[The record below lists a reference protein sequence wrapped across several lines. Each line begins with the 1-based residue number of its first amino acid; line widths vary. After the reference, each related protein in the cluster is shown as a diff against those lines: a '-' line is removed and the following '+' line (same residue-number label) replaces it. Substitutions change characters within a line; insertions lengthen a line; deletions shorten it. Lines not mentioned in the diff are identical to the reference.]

1 MFSYLSPLGDMLES
15 RQDHVEL
22 KGVSANAVSTLL
34 EFAYT
39 GKLKLE
45 PDDITDIL
53 GGATHLQMLDVV
65 ALCTEHLLKE
75 LSSNTCVDTLNI
87 AEAFSL
93 QDVKTAAV
101 KYISE
106 NFKTMACTDQLLK
119 LSVDHLCM
127 FVKSNDLCVESELSL
142 FENVVAWIDSDPS
155 EREKDIGRVMQ
166 YIRFAL
172 MKPEELVDHVSRSP
186 FMATGRKAH
195 VYLDEALHFHILP
208 ARQPLMQ
215 TPRTQIRASPSMVA
229 LRISYREMTV
239 LKSGNWR
246 RLLSEQIPEYVL
258 DSRCGGIS
266 AATLATVDNY
276 LYVCGGNSYAS
287 SDCSKSCSR
296 YDPRCNSWFS
306 LKSMTVGRC
315 YFPLVGITGKLFAVG
330 GAITQDRK
338 ATDQAEMYSVETGT
352 WNAISPLQG
361 ARKNAAACELDGKI
375 YISGG
380 STDTE
385 TRSTMWRYSIDDN
398 TWEERAPLLTP
409 LARHVMMAAKG
420 DIYTINRT
428 NMAISC
434 YSPTSNQWSA
444 VASGLDKIS
453 YVKQLVVSGTWVYL
467 IGYVKSGEST
477 RLAARYNMMCREI
490 ESIPPC
496 YAHYWDQALHV
507 LLATRNEV

>member
-1 MFSYLSPLGDMLES
+1 
-15 RQDHVEL
+15 
-22 KGVSANAVSTLL
+22 
-34 EFAYT
+34 
-39 GKLKLE
+39 
-45 PDDITDIL
+45 
-53 GGATHLQMLDVV
+53 MLDVV

-127 FVKSNDLCVESELSL
+127 FVKANDLCVESELSL

-155 EREKDIGRVMQ
+155 EREKEIGRVMQ

-172 MKPEELVDHVSRSP
+172 MEPEELIDHVSRSP
-186 FMATGRKAH
+186 FMATGSKAH
-195 VYLDEALHFHILP
+195 VYLDEALHYHILP
-208 ARQPLMQ
+208 GRQPLMQ

-229 LRISYREMTV
+229 FRTNRRDMLRVME
-239 LKSGNWR
+239 SGIWAS
-246 RLLSEQIPEYVL
+246 LSEIPEYVH
-258 DSRCGGIS
+258 DHYIFSV
-266 AATLATVDNY
+266 AVVDNY
-276 LYVCGGNSYAS
+276 LYVCGGRSYS
-287 SDCSKSCSR
+287 GCGHGCKSCSR
-296 YDPRCNSWFS
+296 YDPRRNSWLS
-306 LKSMTVGRC
+306 LNSMTVARC
-315 YFPLVGITGKLFAVG
+315 FFPLVAITGKLFAIG
-330 GAITQDRK
+330 GAITSDGK

-352 WNAISPLQG
+352 WNVISPLQG
-361 ARKNAAACELDGKI
+361 GRKNAAACELDGKI

-409 LARHVMMAAKG
+409 LKDHVMMAAKG
-420 DIYTINRT
+420 DIYTIDRS

-444 VASGLDKIS
+444 VASGLDNILN
-453 YVKQLVVSGTWVYL
+453 VKQLVVSGAWVYL
-467 IGYVKSGEST
+467 IGYDKSGESGPT
-477 RLAARYNMMCREI
+477 RLAARYNVLRREI
-490 ESIPPC
+490 GLESLPPFD
-496 YAHYWDQALHV
+496 ATRWGEAFHV
-507 LLATRNEV
+507 LLATRNKVWLIDALWSMHKHTHTHTHTHICIYTWR